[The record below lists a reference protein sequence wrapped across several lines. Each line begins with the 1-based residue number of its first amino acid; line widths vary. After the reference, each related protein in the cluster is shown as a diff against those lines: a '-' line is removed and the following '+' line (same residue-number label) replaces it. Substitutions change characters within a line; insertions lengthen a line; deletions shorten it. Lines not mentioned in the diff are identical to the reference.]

1 MRLFIAAPISN
12 RTRLLLENQI
22 NKAQTELDFDLK
34 WVKAKNLHLTLKFL
48 GDTDQ
53 KKLEILKETIMNTCS
68 NYTKFSIYY
77 NHFEAFPSTNYPKVL
92 YFGLNKS
99 KKQLI
104 KLQNELINKLYES
117 GFEPEDREY
126 KPHLTFARSRK
137 STNILQL
144 KYDYKTFIKDHDI
157 RILDKID
164 RISLIESK
172 LYQNGPVYR
181 EIFTNILN

>member
-1 MRLFIAAPISN
+1 MRLFIAVPINDRS
-12 RTRLLLENQI
+12 RRLLGNQI
-22 NKAQTELDFDLK
+22 NKAQSELDLDLK

-53 KKLEILKETIMNTCS
+53 KKIAVLKETMVNICS
-68 NYTKFSIYY
+68 KYAKFNIYY
-77 NHFEAFPSTNYPKVL
+77 DHFEAFPSTNYPKIL

-104 KLQNELINKLYES
+104 SLQNELINKLYES
-117 GFEPEDREY
+117 GFEREDREY
-126 KPHLTFARSRK
+126 TPHLTFARTRK
-137 STNILQL
+137 STNMRQL
-144 KYDYKTFIKDHDI
+144 KYEFKTFIKDHDI

-181 EIFTNILN
+181 EIFTDSLN